1 MKYSGY
7 NYCNKFICLTWE
19 KASFW
24 HLVSVVH
31 IPLKVTLPWANIGL
45 SWNATQLI
53 IPLLFVEPG
62 AREHNWNPAV
72 FIDSAHS
79 AEGEWTLE
87 LISSWLNDTNT
98 RT

>member
-1 MKYSGY
+1 M
-7 NYCNKFICLTWE
+7 
-19 KASFW
+19 
-24 HLVSVVH
+24 VH
-31 IPLKVTLPWANIGL
+31 IPLKVTLPYANIDL

-53 IPLLFVEPG
+53 IPVLFVEPG

-72 FIDSAHS
+72 FIDSAQT

-87 LISSWLNDTNT
+87 VGASSWLNDTNT